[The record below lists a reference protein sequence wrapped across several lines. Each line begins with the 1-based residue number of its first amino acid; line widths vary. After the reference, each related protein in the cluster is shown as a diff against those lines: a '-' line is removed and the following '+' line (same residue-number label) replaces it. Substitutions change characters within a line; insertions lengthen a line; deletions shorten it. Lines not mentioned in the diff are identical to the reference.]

1 MICKVSNG
9 RRNWKATSARLLP
22 ILMLTCLAACGGGN
36 KDKPASQVA
45 AKVNKEELSV
55 HQLNFLLQQQR
66 GVRPE
71 QADAVSRQ
79 LLERL
84 IDQELAIQKASEL
97 KVDREPAVLQKIEAA
112 RRDIVA
118 RAYTEKVGAGATQPT
133 AAEISAYFKSRP
145 ALFAERR
152 VYSFQELLI
161 EAKPDQVE
169 SLRSQLKEAKSIADF
184 SDYLKSNGFRVA
196 MRQLSRP
203 AEQLPM
209 DSLEAF
215 AALKDGQATFTVTP
229 SGAQVLLLNGSR
241 SQPVSEDQATPAI
254 TQFLLN
260 ERKRKLI
267 AEDLKSL
274 RAAAKIEYVGNFAQS
289 AASAAAARAAE
300 TASAAVVEPES
311 VAMPAPALPAAS
323 GLDASSISGGMGLK
337 KASGAPAP
345 AVAPVAMPAASAALD
360 AKSIESGMGLKR

>member
-1 MICKVSNG
+1 MICKVFNG
-9 RRNWKATSARLLP
+9 RRNWAATPVRLLS
-22 ILMLTCLAACGGGN
+22 ILLLACLAACGGGN

-84 IDQELAIQKASEL
+84 IDQELAVQKAGEL
-97 KVDREPAVLQKIEAA
+97 KIDREPAVLQRIEAA

-118 RAYTEKVGAGATQPT
+118 RAYMDKVGAGAAQPT
-133 AAEISAYFKSRP
+133 AADISDYFKSRP

-152 VYSFQELLI
+152 IYSFQELLI
-161 EAKPDQVE
+161 DAKPDQVDG
-169 SLRSQLKEAKSIADF
+169 LRTQLEQAKSIADF
-184 SDYLKSNGFRVA
+184 SDHLKANGFRVVA
-196 MRQLSRP
+196 RQLSRP

-209 DSLEAF
+209 GSLEAF

-229 SGAQVLLLNGSR
+229 AGVQVLLLNGSR
-241 SQPVSEDQATPAI
+241 SQPVSEEQATPAI

-260 ERKRKLI
+260 ERRRKLI
-267 AEDLKSL
+267 DEDLKSL
-274 RAAAKIEYVGNFAQS
+274 RAAAKIEYIGNFAQS
-289 AASAAAARAAE
+289 AASAAEARAAE
-300 TASAAVVEPES
+300 AASAAVVEPES
-311 VAMPAPALPAAS
+311 VAMPSPALPAAS

-337 KASGAPAP
+337 RDGGIRAAEAVPAEMPPASGA
-345 AVAPVAMPAASAALD
+345 LD
-360 AKSIESGMGLKR
+360 TKSIESGMGLKR